1 MSSQWWPYRGY
12 LGTNH
17 KDPDF
22 GKCLRRGICFATLKT
37 CANTIWIVRL
47 ETSIPDEGRRNE
59 VETDPQDAAIK
70 FFWESQNIRVGCLQD
85 GILTV
90 ESHNPLCLSAKMTFW
105 RLKHCS
111 KEKRV
116 FFFWKNDVLPQFLEL
131 WDLGWFRQSYS
142 VASAREDIANVVQIS
157 SASAGNVAPRW
168 CECEHERS

>member
-1 MSSQWWPYRGY
+1 MWKMWQDQMSSQWWPYRGY

-116 FFFWKNDVLPQFLEL
+116 FFFSEKMTFYHSFW
-131 WDLGWFRQSYS
+131 SYEIL
-142 VASAREDIANVVQIS
+142 VDFANLIALQVQEKILLT
-157 SASAGNVAPRW
+157 
-168 CECEHERS
+168 